1 MTGTMDMTRPT
12 GNNSTYKFKLI
23 WRMDVKEKIQEVV
36 DRKYE
41 IHLQLYD
48 EDGGRMLL

>member
-1 MTGTMDMTRPT
+1 
-12 GNNSTYKFKLI
+12 
-23 WRMDVKEKIQEVV
+23 V

-48 EDGGRMLL
+48 EDGGRMLLWNVGTYLQNYKVLQPRT